1 MSERCLTKTFVFSLQ
16 TIPASD
22 RTAPG
27 RVLGCLTPAAALGDR
42 RGDAEI
48 TPRHGPNWPG
58 VGPATRQ
65 PVANGLRASI
75 LRSLPCISTRMLSVP
90 SQAGSTKIRGV
101 KRRDRLPC
109 EGRASVRG
117 RRLDVQPSMSATLT
131 PRILVL
137 PFKRRNRPPS
147 ESRTG
152 VRGRRL
158 DVRPSM
164 SAPLTPRILMLPCH
178 RMAPIVP
185 IPPCNRA
192 LALCTVMPYT
202 YAP

>member
-1 MSERCLTKTFVFSLQ
+1 MSWSRRRRLASARVDAVASMNSSIRKPWRRASSRMVRRWPPASCWAGGDAQVGDGFHRAVDAKSWFLVLNLTFQGHRKRRSRSGYGIRGLAETCVFSLQ

-65 PVANGLRASI
+65 PAANGLRASI

-90 SQAGSTKIRGV
+90 W
-101 KRRDRLPC
+101 DR
-109 EGRASVRG
+109 
-117 RRLDVQPSMSATLT
+117 
-131 PRILVL
+131 
-137 PFKRRNRPPS
+137 
-147 ESRTG
+147 
-152 VRGRRL
+152 
-158 DVRPSM
+158 
-164 SAPLTPRILMLPCH
+164 
-178 RMAPIVP
+178 
-185 IPPCNRA
+185 
-192 LALCTVMPYT
+192 
-202 YAP
+202 